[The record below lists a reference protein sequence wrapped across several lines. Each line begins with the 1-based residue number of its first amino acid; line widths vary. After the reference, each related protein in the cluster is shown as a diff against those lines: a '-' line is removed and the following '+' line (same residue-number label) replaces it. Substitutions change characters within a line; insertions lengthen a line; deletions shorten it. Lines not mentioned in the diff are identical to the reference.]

1 MSEVDKMTPEERLV
15 KAMEE
20 ASGIING
27 TADPSTY
34 VVHHPSQVDVKGI
47 RKGFGMT
54 QAEFAAAFGFKVS
67 AIRDWE
73 QGRHRP
79 AGHTAHYLKVI
90 RERPDAVLSALEM
103 AK

>member
-1 MSEVDKMTPEERLV
+1 MSDFEQMTPEERLV
-15 KAMEE
+15 NAMEE
-20 ASGIING
+20 AAEIVNG

-34 VVHHPSQVDVKGI
+34 IVHQPSQIDVKGI

-54 QAEFAAAFGFKVS
+54 QTEFAATFGFKVS

-73 QGRHRP
+73 QGRYRP
-79 AGHTAHYLKVI
+79 VGHTAHYLKVI
-90 RERPDAVLSALEM
+90 RERPDAVLSALET